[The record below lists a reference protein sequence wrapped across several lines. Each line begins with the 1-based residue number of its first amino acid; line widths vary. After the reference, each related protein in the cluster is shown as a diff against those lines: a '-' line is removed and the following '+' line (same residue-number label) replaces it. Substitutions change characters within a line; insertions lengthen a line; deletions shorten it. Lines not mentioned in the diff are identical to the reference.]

1 LKENKQFDNLFFI
14 EYHEEDFEEGKNM
27 GFFNDRDNF
36 KSREAGISLI
46 ICAVLLLAVLLS
58 SFFVAAELG
67 HDCTG
72 DECPI
77 CQMIAQ
83 SENFVNQIGTGLIIL
98 AAALLVAFSVSE
110 FHADSFR
117 CLVVP
122 TPVRQ
127 KVRLNN

>member
-1 LKENKQFDNLFFI
+1 MSFVSNN
-14 EYHEEDFEEGKNM
+14 
-27 GFFNDRDNF
+27 DNF
-36 KSREAGISLI
+36 KSREKGISLI

-67 HDCTG
+67 HDCSG

-98 AAALLVAFSVSE
+98 AAALLVVFSISE

-117 CLVVP
+117 IFAVP
-122 TPVRQ
+122 TLVRQ